1 MAILEFKNVCKGYGP
16 KHGRTEVLRGMDLVV
31 EEGDFVTIIGFSGT
45 GKTTLISLLA
55 GLASAD
61 SGEVLMDG
69 KPITGPDP
77 ERGVVFQNYSLLP
90 WLTVEENIHLAVDE
104 VRPSWTKAQRQE
116 HVAQYIAMV
125 KLSHAAT
132 KYPSELSGGMRQ
144 RVSVARALAMQ
155 PKVLLLDEP
164 LSALDALTRA
174 QLQDEISDIWLRN
187 RTTVIWVTN
196 DPDEALLMA
205 DRVIPLLPG
214 QGKGAT
220 LAPELPV
227 PLERPRDRRGINH
240 NEQFQVLRRQ
250 LINTLLDAKKLTGGP
265 MTQRV
270 SLPDIL
276 PEDIMNINTVKDIG
290 RTGPRRRSDLN
301 KEEVEIATL

>member
-1 MAILEFKNVCKGYGP
+1 MLTLKNVSKGFGP
-16 KHGRTEVLRGMDLVV
+16 QGGRTEVLRNLNFEVS
-31 EEGDFVTIIGFSGT
+31 EGDFVTIIGFSGT

-55 GLASAD
+55 GLTHPD
-61 SGEVLMDG
+61 SGEVLMNG
-69 KPITGPDP
+69 APITGPDP

-90 WLTVEENIHLAVDE
+90 WLTVSENIHLAVDK
-104 VRPSWTKAQRQE
+104 VKSDWTKQERAE
-116 HVAQYIAMV
+116 HVAKYIALV
-125 KLSHAAT
+125 KLTPAAG

-155 PKVLLLDEP
+155 PKILLLDEP

-214 QGKGAT
+214 SGQGAT
-220 LAPELPV
+220 LAPEISV
-227 PLERPRDRRGINH
+227 SMDRPRDRRSINH
-240 NEQFQVLRRQ
+240 NEKFQVLRRQ
-250 LINTLLDAKKLTGGP
+250 LINSLLDAKKRLSGTLV
-265 MTQRV
+265 QRV
-270 SLPDIL
+270 TLPDIL
-276 PEDIMNINTVKDIG
+276 PEDIMTIDTVRAIG
-290 RTGPRRRSDLN
+290 RSGPRRRSDMI
-301 KEEVEIATL
+301 KEEVEVAVI

>member
-1 MAILEFKNVCKGYGP
+1 MALLEFKNVSKGYGP
-16 KHGRTEVLRGMDLVV
+16 AGARTPVLREINLSV

-55 GLASAD
+55 GLIKPD
-61 SGEVLMDG
+61 QGEVQMDG
-69 KPITGPDP
+69 KPIAGPDP

-90 WLTVEENIHLAVDE
+90 WLTVMDNILLAIEALHPDWSAE
-104 VRPSWTKAQRQE
+104 QRRD
-116 HVAQYIAMV
+116 HAAKYIAMV
-125 KLSHAAT
+125 KLTPAAG
-132 KYPSELSGGMRQ
+132 KFPSELSGGMRQ

-174 QLQDEISDIWLRN
+174 QLQDEISEIWLRQ

-220 LAPELPV
+220 FAPDIPV
-227 PLERPRDRRGINH
+227 PVARPRDRRGINH
-240 NEQFQVLRRQ
+240 NEQFQALRRD
-250 LINTLLDAKKLTGGP
+250 LITTLLDAKKQAGG
-265 MTQRV
+265 TIVQQV

-276 PEDIMNINTVKDIG
+276 PEDIMSVNTVKQAG
-290 RTGPRRRSDLN
+290 RHGPRRRSDLVR
-301 KEEVEIATL
+301 EEVETTLV

>member
-1 MAILEFKNVCKGYGP
+1 MALLEFKNVSKGYGP
-16 KHGRTEVLRGMDLVV
+16 KHDRTEVVRGLNLVV
-31 EEGDFVTIIGFSGT
+31 EEGDFVTVIGFSGT

-55 GLASAD
+55 GLAKAD
-61 SGEVLMDG
+61 RGEVLMDG
-69 KPITGPDP
+69 KPITGPGPD
-77 ERGVVFQNYSLLP
+77 RGVVFQNYSLLP
-90 WLTVEENIHLAVDE
+90 WLTVSENIHLAVDE
-104 VRPSWTKAQRQE
+104 VRREWSREQRAD
-116 HVAQYIAMV
+116 HVAKYIGMV

-132 KYPSELSGGMRQ
+132 KYPSALSGGMRQ

-214 QGKGAT
+214 HGKGAG
-220 LAPELPV
+220 LAPEIAV

-250 LINTLLDAKKLTGGP
+250 LISTLLDAKKQAGGP

-276 PEDIMNINTVKDIG
+276 PEDIMNINTVRTIG
-290 RTGPRRRSDLN
+290 RTGPRRRSDLK
-301 KEEVEIATL
+301 KEEVEIATP

>member
-1 MAILEFKNVCKGYGP
+1 MAFLEFKNVSKGYGP
-16 KHGRTEVLRGMDLVV
+16 KQGRTEVLRSVDLVV

-45 GKTTLISLLA
+45 GKTTPISLLA
-55 GLASAD
+55 GLATAD
-61 SGEVLMDG
+61 SGEVLMDVQ
-69 KPITGPDP
+69 PITGPGPD
-77 ERGVVFQNYSLLP
+77 RGVVFQNYSLLP
-90 WLTVEENIHLAVDE
+90 WLTVSENIHLAVDE
-104 VRPSWTKAQRQE
+104 VRPDWTKAQRAD
-116 HVAQYIAMV
+116 HVAKYIGMV
-125 KLSHAAT
+125 KLSHAST

-155 PKVLLLDEP
+155 PEVLLLDEP
-164 LSALDALTRA
+164 LSALDAPTRA
-174 QLQDEISDIWLRN
+174 QLQDEISDIRLRN

-196 DPDEALLMA
+196 DPDEALPMA

-220 LAPELPV
+220 LAPEITV

-250 LINTLLDAKKLTGGP
+250 LISTLLESKKQAGGP
-265 MTQRV
+265 MIQRV

-276 PEDIMNINTVKDIG
+276 PEDIMNISTVRDIG
-290 RTGPRRRSDLN
+290 RTGPRRRSDPK
-301 KEEVEIATL
+301 KEEVEIAIP

>member
-1 MAILEFKNVCKGYGP
+1 MAILEFNNVSKGYGL
-16 KHGRTEVLRGMDLVV
+16 KHGRTPVLRNINLSVN
-31 EEGDFVTIIGFSGT
+31 EGDFVTIIGFSGT

-55 GLASAD
+55 GLARPD

-69 KPITGPDP
+69 KPITGPGPD
-77 ERGVVFQNYSLLP
+77 RGVVFQNYSLLP
-90 WLTVEENIHLAVDE
+90 WLTVSENIRLAVDE
-104 VRPSWTKAQRQE
+104 VRPGWSRQQRAE

-125 KLSHAAT
+125 KLTPAAGQ
-132 KYPSELSGGMRQ
+132 YPSELSGGMRQ

-174 QLQDEISDIWLRN
+174 QLQDEISDIWLRQ

-205 DRVIPLLPG
+205 GRVVPLIPG
-214 QGKGAT
+214 HGKGAT
-220 LAPELPV
+220 FSREMPV

-240 NEQFQVLRRQ
+240 NELFQVLRRD
-250 LINTLLDAKKLTGGP
+250 LINTLLDAKKQAGGP
-265 MTQRV
+265 LTRRV

-276 PEDIMNINTVKDIG
+276 PEDIMNINTVQDIG
-290 RTGPRRRSDLN
+290 RKGPRRRSDLN
-301 KEEVEIATL
+301 KEDVEIATP

>member
-1 MAILEFKNVCKGYGP
+1 MALLEFKNVSKGYGP
-16 KHGRTEVLRGMDLVV
+16 KHDRTEVLRGMDLVV

-55 GLASAD
+55 GLAGAD

-104 VRPSWTKAQRQE
+104 VRPEWTKAQRAE
-116 HVAQYIAMV
+116 HVAQYVAMV

-214 QGKGAT
+214 HGKGAT
-220 LAPELPV
+220 LAPEITV

-240 NEQFQVLRRQ
+240 NEQFQGLRRQ
-250 LINTLLDAKKLTGGP
+250 LIQTLLDAKKQAGGP

-290 RTGPRRRSDLN
+290 RKGPRRRSDLN